1 MRLARQ
7 TGMFGE
13 FALRLTNLSET
24 NLTILAKPKR
34 RWSRKGE
41 CQDDTSNPTNGA
53 LRPIDGEGA
62 P

>member
-13 FALRLTNLSET
+13 FVLRLTNLSGT
-24 NLTILAKPKR
+24 NLTILAKR

-41 CQDDTSNPTNGA
+41 CQDDTSNPTNSA
-53 LRPIDGEGA
+53 LRPIDGGGA